1 MSPFEN
7 HSELD
12 LENLGSEAEDYESVP
27 AEYQITTYPA
37 DFTLEVLHNKWK
49 SEEIRIPKFQRGYV
63 WKPQQASKLIES
75 FLVGLPVPAVFMY
88 IDHESQKYQV
98 IDGQQRL
105 KSVFYYFD
113 GAFPQNVS
121 SIKKKEFELNG
132 LSENS
137 RFYGKSFQDLSNE
150 DQLKLKNAVLRSFI
164 VQQITSSDNTGI
176 YQIFERLNTGGTLL
190 SNQEI
195 RNCLFD
201 GKFSEFLDEINN
213 LKSWRSILGKQE
225 HDLRKRDVELI
236 LRFLA
241 LQNLTEYSKPMKEY
255 LSLFMSKHRN
265 PKDEDLKENYN
276 MFENTCEAVIDSL
289 GQKPFHVRSGL
300 NAAVFDS
307 VMTAFSKHLDS
318 IPKDIHRRYSKLTTE
333 NDDFRTYTNT
343 ATTDSEVIKKRFRLA
358 NKVLF
363 ET

>member
-1 MSPFEN
+1 MSTFEN

-12 LENLGSEAEDYESVP
+12 LENLGSEEEDYDSVP

-37 DFTLEVLHNKWK
+37 DFTLEVLYNKWK
-49 SEEIRIPKFQRGYV
+49 SEEIKIPKFQRGYV
-63 WKPQQASKLIES
+63 WKPPQASKLIES
-75 FLVGLPVPAVFMY
+75 FLAGLPVPAVFLY
-88 IDHESQKYQV
+88 IEHESQKYRV

-105 KSVFYYFD
+105 KSIFYYFD
-113 GAFPQNVS
+113 GVFPQKISGINKTV
-121 SIKKKEFELNG
+121 FELKG

-137 RFYGKSFQDLSNE
+137 RFYGKSFKDLSNE

-164 VQQITSSDNTGI
+164 VQQITPSDNSGI

-195 RNCLFD
+195 RNCLFE
-201 GKFSEFLDEINN
+201 GKLSEFIDELNN
-213 LKSWRSILGKQE
+213 LQSWRSILGKQE

-241 LQNLTEYSKPMKEY
+241 LQNLAEYKKPMKEY

-265 PKDEDLKENYN
+265 PKDEDLKIDYN
-276 MFENTCEAVIDSL
+276 KFENTCEAVIESL

-318 IPKDIHRRYSKLTTE
+318 IPNDIHERYSKLTTE
-333 NDDFRTYTNT
+333 NDDFRTCTNT
-343 ATTDSEVIKKRFRLA
+343 ATTDSEIIKKRFRLA
-358 NKVLF
+358 NNILF